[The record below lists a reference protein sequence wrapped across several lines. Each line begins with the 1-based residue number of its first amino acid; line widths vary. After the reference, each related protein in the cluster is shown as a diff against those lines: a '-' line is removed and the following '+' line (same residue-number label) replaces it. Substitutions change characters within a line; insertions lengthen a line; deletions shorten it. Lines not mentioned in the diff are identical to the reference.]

1 MKGNRELLGM
11 MPSSSN
17 MAAWALRRRMKR
29 PKEAGRPT
37 PVLRSK
43 VRFRVSRTYI
53 ASSVHAARVRR
64 KDRLR
69 KLDEPIVDRLS
80 EQFLNPYRQ
89 VANAPSGPGGDRAG
103 HTG

>member
-29 PKEAGRPT
+29 PKEAGRPP
-37 PVLRSK
+37 PVLCSK
-43 VRFRVSRTYI
+43 VRFRGSRTYI
-53 ASSVHAARVRR
+53 SSSVHAGRVRR

-69 KLDEPIVDRLS
+69 KMDKTNGGWLGLLGS
-80 EQFLNPYRQ
+80 FLNPVGKGAKRFS
-89 VANAPSGPGGDRAG
+89 VPG
-103 HTG
+103 